1 MEVGESTDDWTDG
14 ESVGFDWRGGESALL
29 SAGLAGA
36 TDALTGALTGLRDV
50 GGAGFSPLTT
60 EAKDSLFAARGDG
73 VDSDRMD
80 GEGVGL
86 VASLGGEATWTRL
99 FEAEDEAPMETFD
112 FLVGEGG
119 VSLEGIAA
127 EDEPL
132 ENLDFLTIVDL
143 EKADAPASLEAT
155 AFFSS
160 VTIAPG
166 LGLRRERVDCTFFLV
181 DEGVEPTA
189 KTGDGILDMVA
200 MRTETER

>member
-1 MEVGESTDDWTDG
+1 VELGESTDGWTDG
-14 ESVGFDWRGGESALL
+14 ESAGFDWRGGEIASLL
-29 SAGLAGA
+29 AGLAGA
-36 TDALTGALTGLRDV
+36 ADASTGALAGLRDG

-60 EAKDSLFAARGDG
+60 EAKDSLFTARGDG

-80 GEGVGL
+80 GKGVGL
-86 VASLGGEATWTRL
+86 VASLGGEATWRRL
-99 FEAEDEAPMETFD
+99 FEAEDETPTETID

-119 VSLEGIAA
+119 VSLEGIAV

-143 EKADAPASLEAT
+143 EKADALASLEAA

-166 LGLRRERVDCTFFLV
+166 LGLRRERVDCTFFLE

-189 KTGDGILDMVA
+189 KTGDGILDMMAVR
-200 MRTETER
+200 MRAER